1 MICGGFRDRLFRAV
15 RRLDERG
22 VTLVELVAV
31 STIIVI
37 LATVAIPVV
46 ATMERKHKEL
56 ELKQAL
62 REIRS
67 AIDDYRRII
76 GDNPA
81 LANNPNIKPECEG
94 YPCELEDLV
103 NGIDTGQVKELK
115 LKFLRRI
122 PVDPMTGKREWG
134 MRSAKQDPDSG
145 GWDHLHVFDV
155 HTLSEGVDQD
165 GTSYRLW

>member
-1 MICGGFRDRLFRAV
+1 MKGSIARVSRPGEG
-15 RRLDERG
+15 G

-37 LATVAIPVV
+37 LATMAVPIVT
-46 ATMERKHKEL
+46 TMERKHREL

-62 REIRS
+62 REIRG

-134 MRSAKQDPDSG
+134 KRSSKQDPDSG
-145 GWDHLHVFDV
+145 SWDQLHVFDV
-155 HTLSEGVDQD
+155 YTLSEGVDQD
-165 GTSYRLW
+165 GTAYRMW

>member
-1 MICGGFRDRLFRAV
+1 MKPLNSRGLTMI
-15 RRLDERG
+15 EMI
-22 VTLVELVAV
+22 AV

-37 LATVAIPVV
+37 LATVAVPVI
-46 ATMERKHKEL
+46 ATMQRKHKEI
-56 ELKQAL
+56 ELRQAL
-62 REIRS
+62 REVRS

-81 LANNPNIKPECEG
+81 LQNNPHIRPECEG

-134 MRSAKQDPDSG
+134 MRSSKQDPDASA
-145 GWDHLHVFDV
+145 WDHLHVFDIYS
-155 HTLSEGVDQD
+155 LSEGMDQD
-165 GTSYRLW
+165 GTSYKAW